1 MCCNCRLRNGRL
13 FQYTQH
19 LTLLLHVHTLH
30 HITSHYITPSPHP
43 PGPSSESRG
52 LSEKELVLL
61 THGDSVASDNVAGDL
76 SVVASMGGVV
86 VGLAHRSKPIFG
98 VQFHP
103 ETNLTPQGPRILENF
118 LLKVACS
125 LSVTGCSV
133 CVCVCVR
140 ARYLNVLY
148 L

>member
-1 MCCNCRLRNGRL
+1 M
-13 FQYTQH
+13 
-19 LTLLLHVHTLH
+19 
-30 HITSHYITPSPHP
+30 
-43 PGPSSESRG
+43 
-52 LSEKELVLL
+52 
-61 THGDSVASDNVAGDL
+61 THGDSVASDNVADDL

-133 CVCVCVR
+133 CVCVCVCVC
-140 ARYLNVLY
+140 AQYLNVLY
-148 L
+148 LYLYDVRIDPTLADIHTVL